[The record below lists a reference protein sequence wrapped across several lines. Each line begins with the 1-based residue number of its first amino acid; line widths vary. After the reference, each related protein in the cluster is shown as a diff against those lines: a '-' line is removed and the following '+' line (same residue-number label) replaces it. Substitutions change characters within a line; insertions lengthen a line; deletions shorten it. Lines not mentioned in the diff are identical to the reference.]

1 MHLSPII
8 FLYPFVCVCVSFI
21 ICSLLL
27 LDLSSLEF
35 VNANLVQSIGSGL
48 CILQSIVIS
57 HVINKII
64 VVSHRVT
71 GESVNKRCL
80 ELLLWSAN
88 EIGGCCEVSKYRAEE
103 LFMQPFVSG
112 YLVIGGAYCTVMKLK
127 CKATLKFGGYL
138 RECILQ
144 ESKQRTWVRM
154 SVIVLGKR
162 HFIIL
167 SHLTDLF
174 L

>member
-8 FLYPFVCVCVSFI
+8 SLYAFVCVCVCLI

-48 CILQSIVIS
+48 CILQSLVIS

-64 VVSHRVT
+64 VVSRRVT

-88 EIGGCCEVSKYRAEE
+88 ETGCCCEVSKYRAEE
-103 LFMQPFVSG
+103 LFMLPFVSG
-112 YLVIGGAYCTVMKLK
+112 YLVIGGAYCTVMK
-127 CKATLKFGGYL
+127 CKVTLKFWGCL

-144 ESKQRTWVRM
+144 ESKQRTWAKM

-162 HFIIL
+162 HSIIL